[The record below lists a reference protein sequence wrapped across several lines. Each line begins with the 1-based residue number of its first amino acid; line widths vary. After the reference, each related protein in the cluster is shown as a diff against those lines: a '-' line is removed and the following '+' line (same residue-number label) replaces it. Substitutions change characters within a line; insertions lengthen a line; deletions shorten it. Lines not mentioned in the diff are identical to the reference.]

1 MMMRQVVTI
10 NWRYAGDAV
19 PAFVTLIFIPF
30 GYSAAYGLI
39 AGLLVYTTLNGM
51 IYLTKLISC
60 GRFVPEDEDHRE
72 YWTSRGPRNHTH
84 THTHTNL
91 ALTPYTVKPQGKL
104 PWFITASQS
113 VADRLGCGNKNESG
127 SVRSGGSTGTWS
139 HTRIESKASERELST
154 FVAGDSKAEKV
165 LGRM

>member
-51 IYLTKLISC
+51 IYLTKLLSC
-60 GRFVPEDEDHRE
+60 GRFVPEDEDQRE
-72 YWTSRGPRNHTH
+72 YW
-84 THTHTNL
+84 
-91 ALTPYTVKPQGKL
+91 TVKPQGKL

-113 VADRLGCGNKNESG
+113 IADRLSGSNRNEDG
-127 SVRSGGSTGTWS
+127 SVRSGDSTGTWS

-154 FVAGDSKAEKV
+154 FVAPDSKAEKI